1 MSKLKNSNL
10 HTDPATRWTESN
22 KHDHSLAAQTEVNWN
37 CVPTTLQV
45 VEPLDV
51 LSDRARA
58 DNLFTMNNTANT
70 QEM

>member
-22 KHDHSLAAQTEVNWN
+22 NTITASQLKQKLIGIVSQLYK
-37 CVPTTLQV
+37 LF
-45 VEPLDV
+45 EPLDV
-51 LSDRARA
+51 LSDRART
-58 DNLFTMNNTANT
+58 DNWFTMNNTANT